1 MTDSVELVR
10 DMAVTHDEF
19 YRLIRKTIV
28 DSDKIKIDSNKAMI
42 NIPFANGHVDIR
54 LDKQQTRKIASLSIS
69 HTLIHFDFVGLS
81 KKEIESYMQKFDMT
95 FQKGGG

>member
-1 MTDSVELVR
+1 MDSVELIR
-10 DMAVTHDEF
+10 DMAVTHNEF

-28 DSDKIKIDSNKAMI
+28 DSDKIKIDSNNAMI
-42 NIPFANGHVDIR
+42 NIPFANGHVNIR
-54 LDKQQTRKIASLSIS
+54 LDKQKTRKIASLSIS
-69 HTLIHFDFVGLS
+69 HTPVYFDFSGLS